1 MSWSLTISFCV
12 NRFKGKGIV
21 MTGGGLSYFTTT
33 YVNLRTIRDKHKCTL
48 PIEVF
53 YAGEEEMSKTMIEF
67 MHVKFANVRFIDI
80 MKQPVLEGLDMK
92 GYQIKAF
99 AILLSSFKEVLFL
112 DNDNH
117 PISDPSVAFEF
128 KGYKKTG
135 AMFWP
140 DKCIAHTAILEFWD
154 VMGVPRPQQWPNDMQ
169 GLAAFTPTCNEHEPF
184 ELETGQIVLNKQ
196 RVWKAL
202 MMTAFINRHYKYF
215 FKALVHDDKHTFALG
230 FNSTGTPYYMS
241 AHHHVNV
248 GRAGFLPNGQLQ
260 SCMTTSAQRNPDT
273 GDILFLHRSSV
284 KFYWGYMYTRVTPD
298 PYRMWTH
305 VAQQGK
311 HEGFGIVWAGDSRV
325 PKDVFVPDVQH
336 PCLVP
341 LGRDLQLTPVTQEVG
356 LHANIIASDITSF
369 SAV

>member
-135 AMFWP
+135 AMFWH

-215 FKALVHDDKHTFALG
+215 FDHLVNDDKNTFALG
-230 FNSTGTPYYMS
+230 FNSTDTMYSVSQHYQFS
-241 AHHHVNV
+241 V
-248 GRAGFLPNGQLQ
+248 GRAGLMPDGSLQ
-260 SCMTTSAQRNPDT
+260 SCMSTHAQRNPDT
-273 GDILFLHRSSV
+273 GDILFLHRSTV
-284 KFYWGYMYTRVTPD
+284 KFDWGRLYTLQTKE

-305 VAQQGK
+305 MSIQGPFS
-311 HEGFGIVWAGDSRV
+311 GYGLVFTGDSRV
-325 PKDVFVPDVQH
+325 PQDVFIPGMRNT
-336 PCLVP
+336 CLVP
-341 LGRDLQLTPVTQEVG
+341 IGADLQLFPIGQEVWS
-356 LHANIIASDITSF
+356 IAR
-369 SAV
+369 